1 MREVATIE
9 PRLTRAMEHPIRM
22 GILQNLQSG
31 VASAT
36 ELSEQLGARQG
47 VVSYHAKV
55 LVHYGCL
62 QLVHS
67 TSRGGA
73 VDSYFRLPG

>member
-1 MREVATIE
+1 
-9 PRLTRAMEHPIRM
+9 MEHPIRM
-22 GILQNLQSG
+22 GILHSVQNG

-62 QLVHS
+62 QLAHN
-67 TSRGGA
+67 TSRGSA
-73 VDSYFRLPG
+73 VDNYFRLPG

>member
-1 MREVATIE
+1 
-9 PRLTRAMEHPIRM
+9 MEHPIRM
-22 GILQNLQSG
+22 GILQSVQSG

-36 ELSEQLGARQG
+36 ELSEELGARQG

-67 TSRGGA
+67 ASRGGA

>member
-1 MREVATIE
+1 MD
-9 PRLTRAMEHPIRM
+9 HPIRM
-22 GILQNLQSG
+22 GILQGVQAG
-31 VASAT
+31 VASTT

-55 LVHYGCL
+55 LVQYGCL

-73 VDSYFRLPG
+73 VDSYFCLAG

>member
-1 MREVATIE
+1 
-9 PRLTRAMEHPIRM
+9 MEHPIRM
-22 GILQNLQSG
+22 GILQSLQG
-31 VASAT
+31 RVASAT
-36 ELSEQLGARQG
+36 ELSEQLGTRQG

-62 QLVHS
+62 QLVHR
-67 TSRGGA
+67 TSRGSA

>member
-1 MREVATIE
+1 MRLE
-9 PRLTRAMEHPIRM
+9 
-22 GILQNLQSG
+22 ILNQLRTG
-31 VASAT
+31 VASSS

-62 QLVHS
+62 QLIHS
-67 TSRGGA
+67 APRGGA
-73 VDSYFRLPG
+73 VESYFGLPD